1 MEAAVFA
8 LAEDD
13 EGEAVAADA
22 EDANADQKNPLDPD
36 AVVIKLFFLGKVSQR
51 VCPVTRHSK

>member
-1 MEAAVFA
+1 VEAAVFA

-36 AVVIKLFFLGKVSQR
+36 AEVIKLFYLGKVS
-51 VCPVTRHSK
+51 